1 MNDKIDEILELLY
14 ITDERGG
21 SLAEAGIWPEARN
34 LLNSMAADGLVEIG
48 DDGPLAMTNAGRA
61 RAEQI
66 IRLHRLAE
74 RLLEDVL
81 ELSPSVAEEGACQFE
96 HCLSTDVA
104 DSICT
109 LLGHPTTCPHGRP
122 IPRGECC
129 RREKRG
135 VEPVVV
141 PLSELES
148 GKDARVLYIGTKH
161 HDRLDRLTSMGVLPG
176 AELRLHQRRPTFVIQ
191 LGETTLALDQS
202 IAQDI
207 FVRRKADR
215 AKKAMGQ

>member
-1 MNDKIDEILELLY
+1 MNDKVDEILELLY
-14 ITDERGG
+14 ITDENGG
-21 SLAEAGIWPEARN
+21 SLAESGIWLDARDV
-34 LLNSMAADGLVEIG
+34 LKSMAANDLVKVGDG
-48 DDGPLAMTNAGRA
+48 GPVSLTHTGRA

-81 ELSPSVAEEGACQFE
+81 ELSPSAAEEGACHFE
-96 HCLSTDVA
+96 HCLSMEVA
-104 DSICT
+104 DSVCT
-109 LLGHPTTCPHGRP
+109 LLGHPTTCPHGKP

-129 RREKRG
+129 RRVERG

-148 GKDARVLYIGTKH
+148 GKEARVLYIGTRH
-161 HDRLDRLTSMGVLPG
+161 HDRLDRLASMGVLPG
-176 AELRLHQRRPTFVIQ
+176 AELRLHQRQPSFVVQ

-202 IAQDI
+202 IAKDI
-207 FVRRKADR
+207 FVRRKADG
-215 AKKAMGQ
+215 AKR